1 MYLRLI
7 SHWIN
12 SHSSHSSCSFW
23 CRKRSQSNHWLFY
36 WLSLVQTNSTTLF
49 FWSIGNKSCAHS
61 WLRSISISLSTKPFK
76 MVQTFTLYDF
86 RTAKSLNS
94 AMLWTELLDPGRFWL
109 PLASKES
116 FVLYVFSRVNIF
128 LLSAV
133 LISNPTKTL
142 RFSLI

>member
-7 SHWIN
+7 SHWSY
-12 SHSSHSSCSFW
+12 SHSSHSSCSCL
-23 CRKRSQSNHWLFY
+23 CRKRSRSFQRHFY

-49 FWSIGNKSCAHS
+49 FWSIGNKSTAHS
-61 WLRSISISLSTKPFK
+61 WARSISISLSTKLFK

-94 AMLWTELLDPGRFWL
+94 AMSSNEQPHPGRFWQ
-109 PLASKES
+109 PLASKGS
-116 FVLYVFSRVNIF
+116 FVPCVFSRVNIF
-128 LLSAV
+128 LLPAV